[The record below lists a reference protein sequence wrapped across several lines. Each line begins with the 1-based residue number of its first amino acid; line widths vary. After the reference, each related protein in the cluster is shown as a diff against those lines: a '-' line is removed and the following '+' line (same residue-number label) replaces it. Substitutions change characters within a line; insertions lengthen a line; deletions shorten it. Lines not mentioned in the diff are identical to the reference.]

1 MDRATRGRSIIVTAA
16 IACAA
21 IMAPAVALAA
31 SSAPAAP
38 ASAAPASAAR
48 PATTPPCKGSS
59 IEAWLGL
66 NGDGAAAGTTF
77 YPLEFTNDGFRTH
90 TCYLAGKPTMYAING
105 KGKRIGPILA
115 GSTSGPK
122 IILKPGQTAYSRI
135 GIVQAGFIAG
145 CGQTT
150 AVGLVVTP
158 PGQPQSSRQLI
169 GSFTFPACKNK
180 QFMNAMHVVA
190 GVGIP

>member
-1 MDRATRGRSIIVTAA
+1 VDRATRARSIIVTVA
-16 IACAA
+16 IGCAA
-21 IMAPAVALAA
+21 VMAPAVALAA
-31 SSAPAAP
+31 SSAPAKP
-38 ASAAPASAAR
+38 AA
-48 PATTPPCKGSS
+48 TPPCKGSS

-77 YPLEFTNDGFRTH
+77 YPLEFTNDGFHTR
-90 TCYLAGKPTMYAING
+90 TCYLAGKPTMYAVNG
-105 KGKRIGPILA
+105 KGQRIGPVLA

-122 IILKPGQTAYSRI
+122 ITLKPGQTAYSRI

-145 CGQTT
+145 CGQAT

-158 PGQPQSSRQLI
+158 PGQSGQSSRQLI
-169 GSFTFPACKNK
+169 SSFTFPACKNK

>member
-31 SSAPAAP
+31 SSAPT
-38 ASAAPASAAR
+38 APASAAR

-59 IEAWLGL
+59 IEVWLGL

-105 KGKRIGPILA
+105 KGQRIGPVLQ

-122 IILKPGQTAYSRI
+122 IILKPGQTAFSRI

-145 CGQTT
+145 CGQAT
-150 AVGLVVTP
+150 AAGLEVTP
-158 PGQPQSSRQLI
+158 PGQSGAASRQLI